1 MAKRNKLEVVSG
13 VDSISVSFADN
24 GYVVEYSGQDE
35 NDDWAN
41 AKLVVTSIDEVVD
54 IFKDVAQN
62 RR

>member
-1 MAKRNKLEVVSG
+1 MAKRNKLAVISG
-13 VDSISVSFADN
+13 VDSISVNFADN

-41 AKLVVTSIDEVVD
+41 AKLVVNTVQEVID
-54 IFKDVAQN
+54 ILKDVAEN